1 MVEYTQRFCAW
12 AQTRMQRDEGQT
24 LVEYSLIIAL
34 VSVGLI
40 VALGLLRDDIDA
52 VFTRIGAA
60 LDGAAPAPPAVP

>member
-1 MVEYTQRFCAW
+1 
-12 AQTRMQRDEGQT
+12 MQRDKGQT

-60 LDGAAPAPPAVP
+60 LDGAAPAPPAAP